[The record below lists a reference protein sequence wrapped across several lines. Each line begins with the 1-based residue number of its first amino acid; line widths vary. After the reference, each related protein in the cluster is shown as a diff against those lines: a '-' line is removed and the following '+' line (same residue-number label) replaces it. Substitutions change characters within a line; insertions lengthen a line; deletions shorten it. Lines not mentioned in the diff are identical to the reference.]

1 MMRAVRT
8 SVVAILFSTLSL
20 GTVLT
25 IHASALETEV
35 REFTVEIE
43 GKPAGQYVMTVT
55 KQDNGVL
62 SMKGEANITFKYL
75 LVTYNYSYRGVEHWK
90 DGKLI
95 ELNSHCNDD
104 GKKTEVNAQAQN
116 DWLVLKVNGQQRKCR
131 RDVWTTT
138 YWMLAHESFH
148 NKNVPLL
155 DADTG
160 KEYVGQ
166 LKYVT
171 REQIMVA
178 GRQVDCHHF
187 CVTGG
192 PTSPCDLWFDSE
204 HKLVR
209 QELID
214 QNKRVVFV
222 LAAVR
227 R

>member
-1 MMRAVRT
+1 MMSALRT
-8 SVVAILFSTLSL
+8 SLAAILFSTLSL
-20 GTVLT
+20 GTILA
-25 IHASALETEV
+25 IRAAALETEV
-35 REFTVEIE
+35 REFSVEIE

-55 KQDNGVL
+55 KQDNGIL
-62 SMKGEANITFKYL
+62 SMKGEANISFKYL
-75 LVTYNYSYRGVEHWK
+75 LVTYTYTYRGVEHWK

-104 GKKTEVNAQAQN
+104 GKKTEVNAQLQN
-116 DWLVLKVNGQQRKCR
+116 DWLVLKVNGHQRNCR

-148 NKNVPLL
+148 NKAVPLL

-160 KEYVGQ
+160 KEYLGQ
-166 LKYVT
+166 LKFVG

-178 GRQVDCHHF
+178 GGQVDCHHF
-187 CVTGG
+187 RVTGG
-192 PTSPCDLWFDSE
+192 PTSPCDLWFDAE

-222 LAAVR
+222 LAGVR